1 MSGDVRRREA
11 QESMR
16 DFMLHTF
23 PILLYIS
30 FVCDFYILALCHAI
44 YILRPTDGGV
54 ATPKVGGDAGWP
66 TVQTEH
72 DARGI
77 QVHLV

>member
-23 PILLYIS
+23 PIFCIYHLFAIFTILH
-30 FVCDFYILALCHAI
+30 FVMRYI
-44 YILRPTDGGV
+44 YILRPTDEGI
-54 ATPKVGGDAGWP
+54 ATPKVGG
-66 TVQTEH
+66 
-72 DARGI
+72 
-77 QVHLV
+77 